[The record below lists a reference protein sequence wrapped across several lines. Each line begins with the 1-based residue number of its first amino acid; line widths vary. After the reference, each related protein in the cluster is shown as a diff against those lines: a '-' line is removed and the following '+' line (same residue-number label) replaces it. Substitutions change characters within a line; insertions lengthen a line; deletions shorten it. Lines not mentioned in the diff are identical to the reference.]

1 MPSVRLLRS
10 TGLLY
15 LGIAIVGVLG
25 LKVIPGIVVGDDPV
39 TTLAN
44 LRALEPVFRSGI
56 AVELA
61 GQALFL
67 FVPLALYRVFRNTNA
82 DLAALM
88 VILGII
94 SVPISF
100 VAVAGELGAVWLAN
114 ASELVAFAPR
124 GELDTIALVLLRMH
138 GQLLLTATIFWG
150 LWLVP
155 LALLELRAAF
165 VPRLVGV
172 LVMAAACTY
181 VFDALVSVV
190 LPAQADALSGLMS
203 VGEAGELA
211 TMLWLLVARPISA
224 PRRALAVGA

>member
-15 LGIAIVGVLG
+15 LGISILGVLG

>member
-1 MPSVRLLRS
+1 MPSVRLLRF

-15 LGIAIVGVLG
+15 LGLAIVGVLG
-25 LKVIPGIVVGDDPV
+25 LKVIPGLVISDDAV
-39 TTLAN
+39 TTLGN
-44 LRALEPVFRSGI
+44 LRALQPVFRSAI
-56 AVELA
+56 AVELV
-61 GQALFL
+61 GQGLFL

-82 DLAALM
+82 ELAVLM

-94 SVPISF
+94 SVPIAF
-100 VAVAGELGAVWLAN
+100 VAVASELGAVWVAN
-114 ASELVAFAPR
+114 ASELIALAPPH
-124 GELDTIALVLLRMH
+124 ELDALAIVLLRLH
-138 GQLLLTATIFWG
+138 GEILLTATVFWG

-172 LVMAAACTY
+172 LVMVAACTY